1 MVIFHSYVSLP
12 EGTNH
17 GDFFRPFFSPDL
29 LLRIADPTQIL
40 SIVPSHL
47 VHFTPDRAWRSDV
60 CFKNLQTTSIHSVF
74 KVKLA

>member
-1 MVIFHSYVSLP
+1 MVIFSD
-12 EGTNH
+12 TNTMVIFS
-17 GDFFRPFFSPDL
+17 DTNTSPDL

-40 SIVPSHL
+40 SIVPSHDL

-74 KVKLA
+74 KVKLV